1 MFESNTVPKPLLSN
15 SVGVYFF
22 SVLPYNRC
30 KRKQKPT
37 KSRQLYFDV
46 LKRSLISEQLSLE
59 YTLSSYVQCLCDNML
74 YMPAYGNIVEFQV
87 FKVDAKIGKKYERS
101 PYFIGTRLWNKL
113 SKDIQNSENVYVFKN
128 KVARLYKCYNEKYV

>member
-1 MFESNTVPKPLLSN
+1 
-15 SVGVYFF
+15 
-22 SVLPYNRC
+22 
-30 KRKQKPT
+30 
-37 KSRQLYFDV
+37 
-46 LKRSLISEQLSLE
+46 
-59 YTLSSYVQCLCDNML
+59 ML

-128 KVARLYKCYNEKYV
+128 KVERLYKCYNEKICVMYKKDFVQTTC